1 MSKEE
6 ERIFVD
12 FEPNDFIIR
21 ISPVLDD
28 DDLWTGELSV
38 GYLTLDENFLNETD
52 YSHVDM
58 VTNLTLSVIPLMEE
72 DVELRN
78 KLYKYTTSMLEK
90 EGKPVVETQEDSN
103 IIKLRF
109 S

>member
-52 YSHVDM
+52 YRHVDM

-72 DVELRN
+72 DLELRN

>member
-38 GYLTLDENFLNETD
+38 GYLTLDENFLNATD

>member
-1 MSKEE
+1 MSKEKE
-6 ERIFVD
+6 TIFVD

-21 ISPVLDD
+21 ISPILDD
-28 DDLWTGELSV
+28 NDDWTGELTV
-38 GYLTLDENFLNETD
+38 GYLTLDENFLNATD

>member
-38 GYLTLDENFLNETD
+38 GYLTLDENFLNATD

-72 DVELRN
+72 DLELRN

>member
-38 GYLTLDENFLNETD
+38 GYLTLDENFLNATD

-78 KLYKYTTSMLEK
+78 KLYKYTTSMLEN

>member
-52 YSHVDM
+52 YRHVDM

>member
-38 GYLTLDENFLNETD
+38 GYLTLDENFLNATD

-78 KLYKYTTSMLEK
+78 KLYKYTTSMLEN
-90 EGKPVVETQEDSN
+90 EGNPVVETQEDSN